1 MMHKFLLFF
10 LYSSLV
16 TFLSVTHSFAKEDE
30 WQIDDFD
37 SFIVASVPG
46 EVVHGDKLRFA
57 LKKESCDKLNILFS
71 FLTYKNPKE
80 IKRLEGMTIPI
91 KINQEEILGAAEIV
105 LVQPA
110 FNNMAY
116 FVMLSA
122 PKTYDLF
129 DFSKSLM
136 REYNSDNKF
145 SIELVNGDDFR
156 VKKYFDISLNKWNL
170 DMYPEKINET
180 YERCVKNNFK
190 DIETDLSF
198 L

>member
-91 KINQEEILGAAEIV
+91 KINPMAYYVALCAISSGV
-105 LVQPA
+105 LVLSKTLVSLPST
-110 FNNMAY
+110 MA
-116 FVMLSA
+116 
-122 PKTYDLF
+122 K
-129 DFSKSLM
+129 
-136 REYNSDNKF
+136 
-145 SIELVNGDDFR
+145 NG
-156 VKKYFDISLNKWNL
+156 
-170 DMYPEKINET
+170 
-180 YERCVKNNFK
+180 
-190 DIETDLSF
+190 
-198 L
+198 